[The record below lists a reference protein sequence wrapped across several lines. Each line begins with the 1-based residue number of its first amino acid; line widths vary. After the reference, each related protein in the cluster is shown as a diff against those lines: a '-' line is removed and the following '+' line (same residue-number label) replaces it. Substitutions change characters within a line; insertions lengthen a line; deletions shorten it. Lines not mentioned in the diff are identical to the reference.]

1 MILLQ
6 AQNVVKD
13 FDGKP
18 LFKPLNF
25 EIKSGDRTALIGLN
39 GTGKSTILKMAIGQL
54 EPDEGQ
60 MIIGHNVKV
69 GYLSQAVI
77 TDDNHTIFE
86 EASSVFERSRQLIDD
101 IARIC
106 TRIAEHPDDQNLA
119 NDYALKEAE
128 LNKLGGYDYE
138 YRIRMI
144 LNMFG
149 FRREDWERKISTFSG
164 GERTRIAFAKLLLI
178 NPDLLLLDEPTN
190 HLDIVTI
197 EWLEDYLKSYSG
209 AVLFVSHDKAFI
221 NNLASKILE
230 LENGQISIYTGNYDA
245 YALEKQHRYELALK
259 EYNRQQAEMA
269 RIQRFIE
276 FYMPKPRFVSRAHDR
291 EKKLARLQAS
301 AMDKPYLQKNK
312 VHIDFRGDI
321 REDKKLIRLTDVA
334 IGYPDSPKPLVTD
347 INYEICG
354 RDHIAVMGANGA
366 GKTTF
371 IKTLMGKIP
380 PLQGRIDEL
389 TMLNIGYLQQDFTSI
404 QDPRTIFDYFKD
416 NFPLLED
423 QKIYDHLGKFA
434 FSYEDDREK
443 TLENLSGGEQ
453 MRVILAKLCLE
464 NYDILIL
471 DEPTNHLDLFTKSE
485 LEDALGNYQ
494 GTLILISHDRDFIDR
509 CADRI
514 LYFHDGHA
522 YAHNGSFTDFMES
535 DLKRIMEEEKAKIT
549 ESSSTHTKGDT
560 RVEKPKKVSE
570 FTVEK
575 LMEKIS
581 KKEGE
586 IAALKALCDL
596 PENYTDATKLETI
609 QKSIDAK
616 QKEVDALYTKLNAM

>member
-269 RIQRFIE
+269 KIQRFIE